1 MVITLVNNDNNKNAV
16 SSSPTQLAVSSIEQ
30 LPDELLLHIFSFLQA
45 SDLLKV
51 ELTCH
56 QWKNLAEEE
65 TLWKSLY
72 QRHFKVIEAGGE
84 TYKESYFRLS
94 EANHHWRKV
103 DELFESFKI
112 C

>member
-1 MVITLVNNDNNKNAV
+1 VAP
-16 SSSPTQLAVSSIEQ
+16 SSPTQPTVGSIQQ

-45 SDLLKV
+45 FEVLEV

-56 QWKNLAEEE
+56 QWKNLAKEE

-72 QRHFKVIEAGGE
+72 QRYFKVMETVDE
-84 TYKESYFRLS
+84 TYKESYFGLLK
-94 EANHHWRKV
+94 ADHHWRKV